1 MHSGSPLTPRKISS
15 LLIKSWVLLLPTAS
29 SSPFQFDL
37 KERRRE
43 LVPGTLREGFG
54 LSVTL
59 KYVANLELCGDVW
72 IPKASLVF
80 GGFLLLSSTNSG
92 WHSHALAQCAACC
105 WSYTEVPGSL
115 CAFHGMRCCLWPLA
129 SAPGVGCLRAKLQ
142 PVCTPPYG
150 LSCLAP
156 QFIKEETQTGE
167 DIAGECGPVLLALT
181 PVLARNWI
189 SVLEKIPSSEGVL
202 LQPEVEEKTEEKTT
216 TAFRGREMQKGPVL
230 RALNHHF

>member
-1 MHSGSPLTPRKISS
+1 MWLPPGRWVMHSGSPLTPRKISS

-59 KYVANLELCGDVW
+59 KYMANLELCGDVW
-72 IPKASLVF
+72 IPKVSLVF

-92 WHSHALAQCAACC
+92 WHSRALAQCAACC

-115 CAFHGMRCCLWPLA
+115 CAFHGFCSRSGMPQGKVTACLHPSVWA
-129 SAPGVGCLRAKLQ
+129 V
-142 PVCTPPYG
+142 
-150 LSCLAP
+150 LSCSSVYKGRNTDWWGYSRRMWP
-156 QFIKEETQTGE
+156 
-167 DIAGECGPVLLALT
+167 CALGFD
-181 PVLARNWI
+181 PGI
-189 SVLEKIPSSEGVL
+189 G
-202 LQPEVEEKTEEKTT
+202 
-216 TAFRGREMQKGPVL
+216 
-230 RALNHHF
+230 